1 MKMSKIVTI
10 EDVINEAMELEKL
23 NQEIIEEQKKQI
35 ATLTEYVATLKGI
48 IETHILKNL
57 SKN

>member
-1 MKMSKIVTI
+1 MSKIVTI